1 MTITFSL
8 VCFALPPQP
17 HETTTSIREQN
28 SSMGIRNMTSTV
40 YLNRT
45 WSAVAASNWTGIE
58 AIPTG
63 SATKDD
69 HFLRGSN
76 IVQTIQ
82 FSI

>member
-1 MTITFSL
+1 
-8 VCFALPPQP
+8 
-17 HETTTSIREQN
+17 
-28 SSMGIRNMTSTV
+28 MGIRDMTSTV
-40 YLNRT
+40 LYESKRDMSDKRSLGAAYLNRT

-63 SATKDD
+63 SATKDN